1 MGTLDF
7 AQQGVGSVVPSR
19 GMAAENA
26 GSTLRSNEV
35 GNAQER
41 CRATFARGERE
52 DFPEQ
57 ARLRPRCG
65 SDGDTSSTSGA
76 RVQLGGDKERVA
88 RGQAKKEGFSDCCL
102 RSEDRETAG
111 GMYRRPGRACAVVCW
126 VRPGLGTSEGWTG
139 MWVKTKS
146 QSQSQGWRQSQRQR
160 QRQVTQPEGRCF
172 LRWSCPETGA
182 KLPQNGAEAVPETEL
197 TECGSAWLRTAR
209 SIVSIV

>member
-26 GSTLRSNEV
+26 GSTLRSDEV

-41 CRATFARGERE
+41 CRATSARGERE
-52 DFPEQ
+52 DFPER

-88 RGQAKKEGFSDCCL
+88 RGQAKKEGFSDCCS

-111 GMYRRPGRACAVVCW
+111 GMYRRPCVCGGVLGSAW
-126 VRPGLGTSEGWTG
+126 VGYIRGLDRHVGEDKEPEPEPEAGPEA
-139 MWVKTKS
+139 
-146 QSQSQGWRQSQRQR
+146 SQRQR
-160 QRQVTQPEGRCF
+160 QR
-172 LRWSCPETGA
+172 
-182 KLPQNGAEAVPETEL
+182 
-197 TECGSAWLRTAR
+197 
-209 SIVSIV
+209 

>member
-52 DFPEQ
+52 DFQER

-88 RGQAKKEGFSDCCL
+88 RGQAKKEWHVSPARPCVCGGVLGSAWVGYIRGL
-102 RSEDRETAG
+102 DRHVGDDKEPEPEPEAG
-111 GMYRRPGRACAVVCW
+111 PEA
-126 VRPGLGTSEGWTG
+126 
-139 MWVKTKS
+139 
-146 QSQSQGWRQSQRQR
+146 SQRQR
-160 QRQVTQPEGRCF
+160 QRQVTRPEGR
-172 LRWSCPETGA
+172 
-182 KLPQNGAEAVPETEL
+182 
-197 TECGSAWLRTAR
+197 
-209 SIVSIV
+209 